1 MLRQLL
7 PVRKVVAVRIR
18 SLRQKLLRATCP
30 AIAGWLSLTTP
41 ASAHGF
47 AGQPYILP
55 APLAIYLVAG
65 GAVVL
70 LSFALMVTFVGGTS
84 REELA
89 CSRLTL
95 PALARPAVV
104 TAARIV
110 GGVLGIVALL
120 AVLVVGWFGPQTP
133 PTANL
138 AEYIVWIYC
147 WAFLVIVTGLI
158 GNLWSLLN
166 PWSALYDLTARLRGR
181 QIPWPARRP
190 YPQRWGWWPAI
201 AGYFAFAFAWFELA
215 SGVANHPAI
224 LATLAAAYSV
234 YTFGMLALFGRDAW
248 LRHGELF
255 SVLFNLIGRF
265 GPTEVRALDPVACGS
280 CHSGC
285 SSEQRSCINC
295 YECFRA
301 ARQREVN
308 LRPWAVGLLTQA
320 IAPTWDRILFII
332 LTLSTLAFDGILAT
346 GPWNALLLA
355 TFPDNEAG
363 QAVIRTIGLLAL
375 TLLFFLAF
383 YLVIS
388 LVRRAGGRKGS
399 LPEIGSLFALTLVPI
414 ALVYNAA
421 HNYTYM
427 FLVGQGGIPL
437 LSDPFGRG
445 WNLFGTRQYRV
456 STALTASGTV
466 WYVQLLLIVVGHV
479 IAVYLAHRRANSV
492 YRRPSVAL
500 ASQYPLLVLMV
511 LYTMTSLWIL
521 AQPITAEA

>member
-1 MLRQLL
+1 L
-7 PVRKVVAVRIR
+7 
-18 SLRQKLLRATCP
+18 
-30 AIAGWLSLTTP
+30 GLTSP

-55 APLAIYLVAG
+55 APLAVYLVAG

-70 LSFALMVTFVGGTS
+70 LSFALMVTFVGGTG

-89 CSRLTL
+89 GSRLTL
-95 PALARPAVV
+95 PILARPAVV
-104 TAARIV
+104 SAARIV
-110 GGVLGIVALL
+110 GGVLGVVALL

-147 WAFLVIVTGLI
+147 WAFLVIVTGLL
-158 GNLWSLLN
+158 GNLWALLN
-166 PWSALYDLTARLRGR
+166 PWSALYDLAARLSGR
-181 QIPWPARRP
+181 RTPWPARRP
-190 YPQRWGWWPAI
+190 YPVRWGWWPAI
-201 AGYFAFAFAWFELA
+201 GGYFAFAWFELA
-215 SGVANHPAI
+215 SGVSNHPAI

-234 YTFGMLALFGRDAW
+234 YTFCMLAIFGRDAW

-265 GPTEVRALDPVACGS
+265 GPTEVRAVDPLACRS

-285 SSEQRSCINC
+285 SGEYTSCINC
-295 YECFRA
+295 YECFRT
-301 ARQREVN
+301 ARRREVN
-308 LRPWAVGLLTQA
+308 LRPWAVGLLTQR
-320 IAPTWDRILFII
+320 IAPTWDRILFVI
-332 LTLSTLAFDGILAT
+332 LTLSTLAFDGVLAT

-363 QAVIRTIGLLAL
+363 QALLRTIGLLAL

-388 LVRRAGGRKGS
+388 LVRRAGGRTGS
-399 LPEIGSLFALTLVPI
+399 LPELGALFALTLVPI

-427 FLVGQGGIPL
+427 LLVGQGGIPL

-479 IAVYLAHRRANSV
+479 IAVYLAHRRANAV

-521 AQPITAEA
+521 AQPITTEA

>member
-1 MLRQLL
+1 MATVRGRLL
-7 PVRKVVAVRIR
+7 IHKV
-18 SLRQKLLRATCP
+18 LLAAGP
-30 AIAGWLSLTTP
+30 ALAGWLTLASP
-41 ASAHGF
+41 ALAHGF
-47 AGQPYILP
+47 AGQPYVLP
-55 APLAIYLVAG
+55 APLAVYLIAG

-70 LSFALMVTFVGGTS
+70 LSFALMVTFVGGTG
-84 REELA
+84 RTELA
-89 CSRLTL
+89 GSRLTL
-95 PALARPAVV
+95 PVLARPAVV
-104 TAARIV
+104 VAARAIA
-110 GGVLGIVALL
+110 GFLGIVALL

-147 WAFLVIVTGLI
+147 WAFLVIVTGLL
-158 GNLWSLLN
+158 GNLWALLN
-166 PWSALYDLTARLRGR
+166 PWSALYDLTARIAGR
-181 QIPWPARRP
+181 RTPWPARRP
-190 YPQRWGWWPAI
+190 YPERWGWWPAI
-201 AGYFAFAFAWFELA
+201 GGYFAFAWFELA
-215 SGVANHPAI
+215 SGVSNHPAI
-224 LATLAAAYSV
+224 LASLAALYSV
-234 YTFGMLALFGRDAW
+234 YTFGMLAIFGRDAW

-265 GPTEVRALDPVACGS
+265 GPTEVRALDPLACRS
-280 CHSGC
+280 CHAGC
-285 SSEQRSCINC
+285 AAGDKSCTNC
-295 YECFRA
+295 YECFRI
-301 ARQREVN
+301 ARRREVN
-308 LRPWAVGLLTQA
+308 VRPWAQGLLTQH

-332 LTLSTLAFDGILAT
+332 LTLSTLAFDGVLAT

-363 QAVIRTIGLLAL
+363 QALIRTIGLLAI

-383 YLVIS
+383 SLVIS
-388 LVRRAGGRKGS
+388 LVRRAGGRPGS
-399 LPEIGSLFALTLVPI
+399 LPELGALFALTLVPI

-456 STALTASGTV
+456 STALTASSTV
-466 WYVQLLLIVVGHV
+466 WYVQLLLIVIGHV
-479 IAVYLAHRRANSV
+479 IAVYLAHRRAHAV
-492 YRRPSVAL
+492 YRRPQVAL

-521 AQPITAEA
+521 AQPITQEA